1 MPQGGTITIETV
13 NVYLDEAY
21 ADLHVAVKPGWYAM
35 LVVTDTGHGMN
46 ADTQKSIFEP
56 FFTTKDQGKGT
67 GLGLSTVY
75 GIVKQSGGYIWV
87 DSEVDVGTNL
97 KIYLPLVDEEV
108 TEAEVDAGRPETACG
123 NETILLA
130 EDEDM
135 VRHLVRDSLKL
146 HGYTVLEAANG
157 EEALLICQR
166 HEGPIHVLLTDV
178 VMPRMG
184 GKELAEQLTQSHP
197 DMRVIY
203 MSGYPDHSI
212 AHHGILDRN
221 ISFIGKP
228 FRPDAV
234 VLRVAEVLQQ
244 DSGLA
249 RSLRE

>member
-1 MPQGGTITIETV
+1 
-13 NVYLDEAY
+13 
-21 ADLHVAVKPGWYAM
+21 M
-35 LVVTDTGHGMN
+35 LAVTDTGDGMD
-46 ADTQKSIFEP
+46 AETQKSIFEP
-56 FFTTKDQGKGT
+56 FFTKKEQGKGT

-75 GIVKQSGGYIWV
+75 GIVKQSGGNIWV
-87 DSEVDVGTNL
+87 DSEVDVGTSL
-97 KIYLPLVDEEV
+97 KIYLPLVNEEV
-108 TEAEVDAGRPETACG
+108 TEAEVEAEHPDSACG

-135 VRHLVRDSLKL
+135 VRNLVRESLEM

-184 GKELAEQLTQSHP
+184 GKELAEHLTLSHP

-203 MSGYPDHSI
+203 MSGYADQSI

-228 FRPDAV
+228 FRPDAL
-234 VLRVAEVLQQ
+234 VLRVAEVLKQ

-249 RSLRE
+249 RSLKE